1 MTKTFTQRKRTF
13 RRVDVPSRSNSPMR
27 IGRSK
32 PERSDA
38 RKLLWTG
45 SDPGPSQ
52 NGGGSI
58 SEDTD
63 GPSEALL
70 DARRGKSKSG
80 GILRAF
86 SKVLQKGQVG
96 DGASRSIFGSSKA
109 SPTNSSSSSL
119 ERPTPLQQ
127 QSPNKPSFFVKRA
140 TPVQSPRRNGES
152 SSQPQPPTSPT
163 KGGFPSR
170 LRRAASVQSMRS
182 VVTTCKHTAATPA
195 EEPEPKAS
203 NYPHQHLVSNIQHF
217 MRYSSAAYG
226 QAFLRIL
233 GIGKHDVSP
242 FISSPRS

>member
-1 MTKTFTQRKRTF
+1 M
-13 RRVDVPSRSNSPMR
+13 RV
-27 IGRSK
+27 GRSK

-38 RKLLWTG
+38 RKLLWSG

-63 GPSEALL
+63 GPPETLL
-70 DARRGKSKSG
+70 DSRRSKNKSG

-96 DGASRSIFGSSKA
+96 EGGARSIFGSSKA
-109 SPTNSSSSSL
+109 SPSNSSSSSL
-119 ERPTPLQQ
+119 DRPTPLQQ
-127 QSPNKPSFFVKRA
+127 SPTKPSFFVNRA
-140 TPVQSPRRNGES
+140 TPVPSPRRNGES
-152 SSQPQPPTSPT
+152 SSQPPPPASPT

-233 GIGKHDVSP
+233 GIGKHDVS
-242 FISSPRS
+242 FSSRV